1 MFHHLTPTL
10 GSQQSEVTTAVG
22 FSYKTLTRHLP
33 PLGAT
38 ASIEQLSLIAL
49 TFSSVFLTLPLKKS
63 IQISPLAVS
72 YVQTIMKQNKSQV
85 SHPPSCPKTT
95 KGSLQS
101 VSWTHFLRSRKP

>member
-22 FSYKTLTRHLP
+22 FSYKTLTHLP
-33 PLGAT
+33 PLCAT
-38 ASIEQLSLIAL
+38 ASVEHLSLIAL
-49 TFSSVFLTLPLKKS
+49 TFSSVFLTLPLKKM
-63 IQISPLAVS
+63 IQISILTVS

-85 SHPPSCPKTT
+85 SHRPSCPKTT

-101 VSWTHFLRSRKP
+101 VSWTLFLLSRKP